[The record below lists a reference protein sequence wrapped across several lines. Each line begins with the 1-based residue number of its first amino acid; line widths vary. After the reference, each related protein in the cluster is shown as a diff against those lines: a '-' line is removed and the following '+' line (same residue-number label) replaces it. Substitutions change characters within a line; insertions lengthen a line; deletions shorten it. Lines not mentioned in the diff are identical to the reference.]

1 MPSKVPCSVAEPV
14 VKIVKVECLS
24 AELKSFKDPG
34 LWQTEP
40 FHVSLQTNIYDQNPG
55 SFSLSFLK
63 ISCKPISFMRT
74 FRPM

>member
-1 MPSKVPCSVAEPV
+1 MPSTVPCSVAEPS

-40 FHVSLQTNIYDQNPG
+40 FHVSLQTNIYDQNREVFPCL
-55 SFSLSFLK
+55 F
-63 ISCKPISFMRT
+63 
-74 FRPM
+74 